1 MDLTK
6 FAEPKSDQ
14 LNADDLIGG
23 HIIARIVR
31 VTTDDA
37 AQKVNVHL
45 EGRRPWRPCKTTL
58 RQLFAAW
65 GTDGE
70 KWVGRYVELK
80 RDATVRF
87 GGEDVGGIRIHALS
101 HIPRPMDD
109 KLTIAKGKK
118 GAFRV
123 EVLIP
128 PLQPGT
134 DTEQPAGPMDL
145 TTFKK
150 WCGDA
155 LKRGWTRDQ
164 VAAIIGADK
173 ADAVPENDRR
183 EIVARLKGEPPVTPD
198 ETPATEAEVAPAAD
212 AEPTPTEST

>member
-23 HIIARIVR
+23 NLIVQIAG
-31 VTTDDA
+31 VTIDEA
-37 AQKVNVHL
+37 ASKVNVHI

-70 KWVGRYVELK
+70 KWIGRWVELK
-80 RDATVRF
+80 RDPTVRF

-101 HIPRPMDD
+101 HIPKPMDD

-123 EVLIP
+123 EVLKP
-128 PLQPGT
+128 PTAKAADP
-134 DTEQPAGPMDL
+134 DPIL
-145 TTFKK
+145 TALRLA
-150 WCGDA
+150 CVDA
-155 LKRGWTRDQ
+155 TKRGWTMDQ
-164 VAAIIGADK
+164 VHAIMGATKGADVPP
-173 ADAVPENDRR
+173 DQREAVTE
-183 EIVARLKGEPPVTPD
+183 RLKGDPPSAESEPPTD
-198 ETPATEAEVAPAAD
+198 DTNPAD
-212 AEPTPTEST
+212 SPT